1 LIDVFGRN
9 KGTFS
14 SGGLCS
20 VLGLKKKLHME
31 PMISLKDE
39 KEKRSNQR
47 EKQSFIV
54 NIQWGKNQ
62 GSNAGHLT
70 FFFLSIF

>member
-1 LIDVFGRN
+1 
-9 KGTFS
+9 
-14 SGGLCS
+14 
-20 VLGLKKKLHME
+20 ME